1 VGEGPREP
9 AEIDEAMAER
19 RLEGGHI
26 EGRHG
31 SAGAPR
37 APAGESEG
45 A

>member
-1 VGEGPREP
+1 VREGPREQ
-9 AEIDEAMAER
+9 AEIDEAMAKR
-19 RLEGGHI
+19 RLEVGHI

-37 APAGESEG
+37 ALAGESEG